1 MKKDK
6 DLKELIIKKL
16 KQTPIVQIVCERV
29 GIGRASYYRWRKEY
43 PNFKKET
50 DEAITEGLLLV
61 NDMAES
67 QLISTIKDKNL
78 TSIMFWLRHH
88 HKTYSNRL
96 EVIAR
101 LKKTEEK
108 LTTEQK
114 AVIKK
119 ALSLASLSEPIKKIN
134 QKKYV
139 KDKQLSK

>member
-43 PNFKKET
+43 SKFKKET
-50 DEAITEGLLLV
+50 DEAIIEGLLLV

-67 QLISTIKDKNL
+67 QLISAIKDKNL

-88 HKTYSNRL
+88 HKTY
-96 EVIAR
+96 
-101 LKKTEEK
+101 
-108 LTTEQK
+108 
-114 AVIKK
+114 
-119 ALSLASLSEPIKKIN
+119 
-134 QKKYV
+134 
-139 KDKQLSK
+139 